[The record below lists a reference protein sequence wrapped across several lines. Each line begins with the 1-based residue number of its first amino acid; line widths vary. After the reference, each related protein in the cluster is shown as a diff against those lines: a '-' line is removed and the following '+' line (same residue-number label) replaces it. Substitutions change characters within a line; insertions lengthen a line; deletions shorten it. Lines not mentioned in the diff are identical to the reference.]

1 MLLDYLVTHPGELH
15 TRERL
20 LAALWGIDF
29 ATSTRAVDHRIREIR
44 RVLGDDPLAPR
55 YVETVPSVG
64 YRFIGRS
71 RA

>member
-1 MLLDYLVTHPGELH
+1 MPHPGELH

-29 ATSTRAVDHRIREIR
+29 ASSTRAVDHRIREIR
-44 RVLGDDPLAPR
+44 RVLGDDPTQPT
-55 YVETVPSVG
+55 YIETVPSVG
-64 YRFIGRS
+64 YRFIGAV